1 MAREDESESADLARE
16 RELEWQQI
24 VENFG
29 ERAVLEPEDEPVV
42 EPAPATADD
51 NVDESVDEP
60 MVADPDAEFV
70 PPTPPPVP
78 RPPADRLV
86 AWSGVFGVPTF
97 VLVCIVLGI
106 TLPPWTGLLLAA
118 GFIGG
123 FGYLVMRMSDEP
135 RDPWDDGAVL

>member
-1 MAREDESESADLARE
+1 MVRDDDSESADLARE

-42 EPAPATADD
+42 GPSVEPLAEPE
-51 NVDESVDEP
+51 DEVAEP
-60 MVADPDAEFV
+60 TPADPDEFV

-78 RPPADRLV
+78 RPPTDRLI
-86 AWSGVFGVPTF
+86 AWTGVFGVPTF
-97 VLVCIVLGI
+97 VLVCIVFGI